1 MNIVISQ
8 SMLFP
13 WIGMLEQLRLADV
26 FVHYDDVQF
35 SKGSFVNRVQLK
47 FPDKTR
53 WMTVPLTKL
62 HLGQCINEVRPKSG
76 NDWKQQHFDQLKRSL
91 AEAPFVDDAL
101 ELVEKVYS
109 KEYLDIGSLAR
120 ASMLEMAR
128 YFGIDDKINFVDVES
143 MDVQGSSS
151 ERVLAVV
158 KTMQASVY
166 ITGHGAARYLN
177 HELFEK
183 EGVEVRYIDYQMK
196 PYPQLYGE
204 FTPYVSGLDLVA
216 NCGRDGIQFIQSNT
230 TTWKNFVK

>member
-1 MNIVISQ
+1 
-8 SMLFP
+8 
-13 WIGMLEQLRLADV
+13 
-26 FVHYDDVQF
+26 
-35 SKGSFVNRVQLK
+35 
-47 FPDKTR
+47 
-53 WMTVPLTKL
+53 
-62 HLGQCINEVRPKSG
+62 
-76 NDWKQQHFDQLKRSL
+76 
-91 AEAPFVDDAL
+91 
-101 ELVEKVYS
+101 
-109 KEYLDIGSLAR
+109 
-120 ASMLEMAR
+120 MLEMAR

-230 TTWKNFVK
+230 TTWRNFVK